1 MTDTS
6 RSGDLMGDDFAP
18 IWDESILLA
27 EHEAVQASVD
37 VGGWLSAALDD
48 PNVCD
53 AMKADINRWFSAGFL
68 YLDEVRKLM
77 QTEREALEAE
87 NERLREQLSGI
98 SGRLKVMREA
108 LIHTAG
114 ICNPKSGFLKN
125 ATGVRKKHIENVCD
139 IALAALGEKQ

>member
-1 MTDTS
+1 MEIEVTQADY
-6 RSGDLMGDDFAP
+6 DFAP

-27 EHEAVQASVD
+27 EHEAVQASVA

-87 NERLREQLSGI
+87 NERLRG
-98 SGRLKVMREA
+98 A
-108 LIHTAG
+108 LGLI
-114 ICNPKSGFLKN
+114 
-125 ATGVRKKHIENVCD
+125 IENESPD
-139 IALAALGEKQ
+139 TGYGNSSAKIARAALGDWKSGAGDLGGDHVR

>member
-1 MTDTS
+1 MTNPKHTDTS
-6 RSGDLMGDDFAP
+6 RSGDLVGDDFAP
-18 IWDESILLA
+18 IWDESILRA

-87 NERLREQLSGI
+87 NERLREALRFYARENSWKSCGMYMSGH
-98 SGRLKVMREA
+98 A
-108 LIHTAG
+108 
-114 ICNPKSGFLKN
+114 NPSSAEIDRGNK
-125 ATGVRKKHIENVCD
+125 AR
-139 IALAALGEKQ
+139 AALGEKQ

>member
-1 MTDTS
+1 MKIEVTQADY
-6 RSGDLMGDDFAP
+6 DFAP

-27 EHEAVQASVD
+27 EHEAVQASVA

-87 NERLREQLSGI
+87 NERLRGALALKDQYFTGI
-98 SGRLKVMREA
+98 AK
-108 LIHTAG
+108 
-114 ICNPKSGFLKN
+114 
-125 ATGVRKKHIENVCD
+125 
-139 IALAALGEKQ
+139 LAALGEQ

>member
-1 MTDTS
+1 MSDGTLNTRAEASSAEPVAGTVTLD
-6 RSGDLMGDDFAP
+6 RALVEDDFAP
-18 IWDESILLA
+18 IWDDSILLT
-27 EHEAVQASVD
+27 EHKAVHASVA

-87 NERLREQLSGI
+87 NERLRETLG
-98 SGRLKVMREA
+98 LA
-108 LIHTAG
+108 
-114 ICNPKSGFLKN
+114 
-125 ATGVRKKHIENVCD
+125 D
-139 IALAALGEKQ
+139 AALRGANMNMNVVERKVRAALKEKNDG

>member
-1 MTDTS
+1 MTNPKHTDTN
-6 RSGDLMGDDFAP
+6 RSGDLVDDDFAP

-27 EHEAVQASVD
+27 EHEAVQASVA

-48 PNVCD
+48 PNVCA

-87 NERLREQLSGI
+87 NERLREALEESLALNINYHAVEEQDGYQFT
-98 SGRLKVMREA
+98 EA
-108 LIHTAG
+108 PA
-114 ICNPKSGFLKN
+114 
-125 ATGVRKKHIENVCD
+125 VIE
-139 IALAALGEKQ
+139 AARAALGEKQ

>member
-1 MTDTS
+1 MD
-6 RSGDLMGDDFAP
+6 DDFAP

-27 EHEAVQASVD
+27 EHEAVRASVA

-87 NERLREQLSGI
+87 NERLREALGGLLHMWS
-98 SGRLKVMREA
+98 SRTVEA
-108 LIHTAG
+108 A
-114 ICNPKSGFLKN
+114 
-125 ATGVRKKHIENVCD
+125 R
-139 IALAALGEKQ
+139 AALGEKQ